1 MVLKKLNKKRKNI
14 FFKLDNYR
22 KIIRCIK
29 LIDFYKN
36 DIILVCHLV
45 FLGGYSLK
53 LIKDYFSS
61 KSFELYNYKDN
72 FDIVILTSQNQNYL
86 YNYKSQNFLN
96 KNIFFFFKN
105 FDEVSL
111 FLYRTNML
119 TLSPYFFYP
128 LYFSLPKKNVIL
140 SFSLFCIY
148 FAKYKYKYT
157 QNSFIYYS
165 YIAIINKAILS
176 IFIFIFCKIN
186 TK

>member
-1 MVLKKLNKKRKNI
+1 MILKKKKKYLILR
-14 FFKLDNYR
+14 LDSYR
-22 KIIRCIK
+22 KSIRTIK
-29 LIDFYKN
+29 LLDFYRN
-36 DIILVCHLV
+36 RIILVCHLIY
-45 FLGGYSLK
+45 FNGYSLK
-53 LIKDYFSS
+53 LLKDYFCS
-61 KSFELYNYKDN
+61 KNFEIYNYKDN
-72 FDIVILTSQNQNYL
+72 FDFVMISSQNQNYL

-140 SFSLFCIY
+140 SFSLFSIY

-176 IFIFIFCKIN
+176 IFIFIFLQFLQK
-186 TK
+186 